1 VIPAIAL
8 RYLPHAL
15 AVASACVIGWYVY
28 DAVWTRGNDACHAE
42 WAAASARTIE
52 QRDAELEVARIRGD
66 ALSRELADKERQY
79 NNLRTEYLTYANAI
93 PGVCDPR
100 LGVLVGAAATGKPLP
115 AAPGAP
121 ADPAATVTTA
131 AIAGNIAENYTRAWE
146 CIARLNALIDWHN
159 TESAKAVK

>member
-1 VIPAIAL
+1 MISAIVL

-66 ALSRELADKERQY
+66 ALSRELAEKERQY
-79 NNLRTEYLTYANAI
+79 NNLRTEYQTYANAI
-93 PGVCDPR
+93 PGVCDPA
-100 LGVLVGAAATGKPLP
+100 LGVLVGAAATGKPV
-115 AAPGAP
+115 AAGAGGNG
-121 ADPAATVTTA
+121 AGDQRGAGAGFVAAVVA
-131 AIAGNIAENYTRAWE
+131 AKNQ
-146 CIARLNALIDWHN
+146 
-159 TESAKAVK
+159 